1 MIHRSLESFHSKTS
15 RPGIPTFY
23 CIWPCEKCSYCNV
36 LSTRECR
43 NCSETMRNAELP
55 LYLEDK
61 NLFLEHNQ
69 RILATCSTTEKEPP
83 YFKTADGSHLVSE
96 KASYEAASDKAIEQ
110 LLEFRIKSDAL
121 HRGLQIRSGEEIV
134 EEKYQPSNNLVSAY
148 EFGSPHESSCV
159 KDLFTS
165 LITKGTGQL
174 PGHDQE
180 KYTCKMDLVKEKG
193 NDTNLSLDTEFEMYR
208 KLSEMS
214 LQQASGDCFHE
225 LEKITLHH
233 CIPEYKDSATSE
245 ALDVEPISGYHS
257 VNSTES
263 HDFSD
268 FVDYSRYG
276 EISPKIQSPTAYP
289 SIPLESIQFAHYS
302 NPVEDTDDT
311 LFLSAVTSTQ
321 KSFALESNGIS
332 SSESAERP
340 GGAQLVEFSEEN
352 KAVFSNSS
360 TEVLNGNKFEQ
371 VDHNRCLQTAVLLE
385 NSHQSAQCFPY
396 QTTEFANDQFA
407 CSTSTEIE
415 NYNQAPLEA
424 LNVIGSISPVLRNQ
438 GNQKQNNRVSSSV
451 DSNQGCGKS
460 CELLDNSDQLNL
472 FDDSFVSAVGDSI
485 TGVMVT
491 EQYTNVTVQTNY
503 AFGSLDIDEGN
514 NKSTGCIYQTPDL
527 TPSGNASMFQRTCID
542 TQLKRDCFSNK
553 GTNDLIA
560 KVNQI
565 VDASADFRA
574 DFTTE
579 KATTAM
585 VSVIDRANNTDIIL
599 MSKNRPTLGQSKTYE
614 TVACNTK
621 WSIAESTMKQ
631 QGTQTDMVGTEE
643 KCTNTVSQT
652 SDCNLDEKELDNNK
666 CKTKLR
672 KVLGELDQLK
682 KKCKRTEL
690 QQQSPVYLTV
700 SEDGN
705 YSSDCYSNMKQR
717 AIKAE
722 LQLLKMQYWMCRQH
736 CWRVHSVDIE
746 KNISED
752 SGFPRL
758 EEGTDN
764 GTALSSALQE
774 LKNNYEGMKQKVLE
788 GISLDSL
795 PLLSVELNLSYGTF
809 VPAMLGEKSPSR
821 YQSNSNYSDEVAF
834 NVEPSCE
841 DLIRKHHGDDD
852 DKAAKPSEE
861 LHSDLYQHMP
871 DKAEGG
877 CEDFVTRATAND
889 LEVTD
894 DWFDAEETF
903 TSSGGL
909 DCIEG
914 KVNSQGEAV
923 TATDDQRSNEYV
935 HVDRSVERET
945 AQTSYIYVDGL
956 PRIITEVELRILF
969 QKYQVSGIWL
979 CNLHSDYRCGVLRV
993 ASPNFAKRAVDEM
1006 NGREYHGKSI
1016 KVHMAKIAG
1025 DRMLKNHTQPPL
1037 KGQHLIQ
1044 DHVTKDTKFKVD
1056 HQEEFYSTST
1066 KILNAGS
1073 QKMSRR
1079 KYKQMQC
1086 LQNTP
1091 TAAGTFIPPNSA
1103 NLSSFNKLMKTLLE
1117 LYPEANRNEIIQA
1130 LKEVKANNKGLL
1142 SGLALTTIV
1151 QLASAIL
1158 KRKSSTN
1165 SKE

>member
-15 RPGIPTFY
+15 RPGMPTFY

-36 LSTRECR
+36 LSTRKCR
-43 NCSETMRNAELP
+43 NCSETMRDAEQP

-61 NLFLEHNQ
+61 NLLLEHNQ
-69 RILATCSTTEKEPP
+69 RILATCSTTEKEHP
-83 YFKTADGSHLVSE
+83 YFKVADGFHLVSE
-96 KASYEAASDKAIEQ
+96 KANYETASDKAIEQ

-134 EEKYQPSNNLVSAY
+134 EEKHPPSTNLVSAY
-148 EFGSPHESSCV
+148 EFESPHESSCV
-159 KDLFTS
+159 KNLFTS
-165 LITKGTGQL
+165 LTTKGTGQL
-174 PGHDQE
+174 SDHGQE
-180 KYTCKMDLVKEKG
+180 KYTSKMDLMKEQG

-225 LEKITLHH
+225 LEKRTLHH

-245 ALDVEPISGYHS
+245 ALDVEPISCYHS
-257 VNSTES
+257 VNSTAS
-263 HDFSD
+263 HDISD

-302 NPVEDTDDT
+302 DPVEDIDET

-321 KSFALESNGIS
+321 KSFVLENNGIS
-332 SSESAERP
+332 SSESAEKP
-340 GGAQLVEFSEEN
+340 DGAQLVEFSDGN
-352 KAVFSNSS
+352 KAVFSDSS

-371 VDHNRCLQTAVLLE
+371 ANHNSYLQTAVLLE
-385 NSHQSAQCFPY
+385 NINQSAQCFPY
-396 QTTEFANDQFA
+396 QTAEFAKDQFA
-407 CSTSTEIE
+407 CRTSTEIE
-415 NYNQAPLEA
+415 NFNQAPLEA
-424 LNVIGSISPVLRNQ
+424 LNEIGSISPVLQNQ
-438 GNQKQNNRVSSSV
+438 GNQNQNNRVSRSV
-451 DSNQGCGKS
+451 DSNQGFGKS
-460 CELLDNSDQLNL
+460 RELLDNSDQLNL
-472 FDDSFVSAVGDSI
+472 FDDSFVSAVGGSI
-485 TGVMVT
+485 TGVMVA

-503 AFGSLDIDEGN
+503 AFGSPDIDGGN
-514 NKSTGCIYQTPDL
+514 NKSTGCVYQTPDL
-527 TPSGNASMFQRTCID
+527 TPSGNASIFQRTCID

-553 GTNDLIA
+553 GTNNLIA
-560 KVNQI
+560 TVNQI

-621 WSIAESTMKQ
+621 WSIADSTMKQ
-631 QGTQTDMVGTEE
+631 QGTQTDMVGTMD

-652 SDCNLDEKELDNNK
+652 TDCNSDEKELDNNK

-690 QQQSPVYLTV
+690 QQQRPVYLTV

-705 YSSDCYSNMKQR
+705 YSSDCCGYMKQR
-717 AIKAE
+717 ALKAE
-722 LQLLKMQYWMCRQH
+722 LQFLKMQYLMCRQH
-736 CWRVHSVDIE
+736 CWRVHSVYIE
-746 KNISED
+746 NNISGD

-758 EEGTDN
+758 EDGTDN
-764 GTALSSALQE
+764 GTALSSVLQG

-795 PLLSVELNLSYGTF
+795 PLLSVELNLPYGTF
-809 VPAMLGEKSPSR
+809 VPAMLGEKSPSLH
-821 YQSNSNYSDEVAF
+821 QSNSNYSNEVAF

-841 DLIRKHHGDDD
+841 DLFRKHHGDDD
-852 DKAAKPSEE
+852 KVEKPSEE
-861 LHSDLYQHMP
+861 LHSELYQHMP
-871 DKAEGG
+871 DKAEGV
-877 CEDFVTRATAND
+877 CEEFVTQATAND

-909 DCIEG
+909 DCMEG
-914 KVNSQGEAV
+914 KMNSHFEAV
-923 TATDDQRSNEYV
+923 TATDVQRSIEYV
-935 HVDRSVERET
+935 HDDRSVEREI

-956 PRIITEVELRILF
+956 PRIITEVELRMLF

-993 ASPNFAKRAVDEM
+993 ASPNFAKIAVDEM

-1016 KVHMAKIAG
+1016 KVHMAKISG
-1025 DRMLKNHTQPPL
+1025 DRMLFVLKNHTQLPL

-1056 HQEEFYSTST
+1056 SQEEFYSAST

-1073 QKMSRR
+1073 QKMSGR

-1086 LQNTP
+1086 LQNTT
-1091 TAAGTFIPPNSA
+1091 TATGTFIPPNSA

-1117 LYPEANRNEIIQA
+1117 LYPEANRSEIFC
-1130 LKEVKANNKGLL
+1130 ND
-1142 SGLALTTIV
+1142 
-1151 QLASAIL
+1151 
-1158 KRKSSTN
+1158 
-1165 SKE
+1165 